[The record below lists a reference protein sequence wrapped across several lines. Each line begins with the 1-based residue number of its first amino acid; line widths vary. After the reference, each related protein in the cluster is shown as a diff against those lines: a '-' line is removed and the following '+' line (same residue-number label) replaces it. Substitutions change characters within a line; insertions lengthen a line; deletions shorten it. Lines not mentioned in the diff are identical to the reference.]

1 MPVLTCGPELLAN
14 LEIGVDVGQED
25 LVGVVEVNLPRAK
38 SMKLKRSQ
46 CMKQHPNGL
55 QRRSELSDEWQIR
68 SGLSQV
74 EDEISRKTTQ
84 KACLTRMQVTV
95 VIGRE
100 G

>member
-25 LVGVVEVNLPRAK
+25 LIRAVEVDLPRAK

-46 CMKQHPNGL
+46 SMTQHPNGL
-55 QRRSELSDEWQIR
+55 QRRSDLSDEWQVG

-84 KACLTRMQVTV
+84 KACLARMQVTV
-95 VIGRE
+95 VIG
-100 G
+100 